1 MEFHTG
7 SFNIFLFLAK
17 KRCPRGYKELPG
29 TFRGNTLGEME
40 KHLRLDQ
47 CAEICDQEILCKSFE
62 YDKKSKSC
70 KINHAVQP
78 DDEKKFY
85 GFFFCQKQSKTKQ
98 LTIDLAL

>member
-1 MEFHTG
+1 MG
-7 SFNIFLFLAK
+7 SFNLFVFSARK
-17 KRCPRGYKELPG
+17 KCPRGYKDLPG

-40 KHLRLDQ
+40 KNLRLDQ

-78 DDEKKFY
+78 DGGKFY
-85 GFFFCQKQSKTKQ
+85 GFFFCQKQSKANNATFIK
-98 LTIDLAL
+98 LYGN